1 MNFLL
6 KLVFAGGMAGS
17 VVAAPHEGIRSTPFS
32 ADSTHTDNSQSDVVV
47 MSGLNSSYEIK
58 NPYAESADAPFTI
71 ASKSPSRTA
80 APLATKVSCGGRTWE
95 HGQLLGHTQD
105 NQPVNVRIQ
114 DNRIYLNW
122 NGRIA
127 DNIWILYHLKEGTF
141 QDNPTDGATISNCV
155 NPVDPST
162 APSNL
167 LGRTGDGQITCNGIV
182 MTNGDLLGTYVGG
195 GMNTYQYTK
204 YVDGMLRVMIKQG
217 ENDDRTTNYNMSLLN
232 FTIQGANGSY
242 MSAKWKNVLTTQM
255 VDGCF
260 WPIVPKSAT
269 PIVENNCTAGP
280 TLKTVTNVT
289 QTGLQFTFDGTGI
302 STVKWRIK
310 SNTTDVRTG
319 TTPDLAGAKTV
330 NLTYASLAAGNYSL
344 EIEGGN
350 CTSAVTKLNFTINPP
365 VVTIPDCLN
374 GPAAATT
381 TITNITPSG
390 ITVNYASNNLHTF
403 SWRIL
408 QGTYAVASG
417 KTGTLA
423 TNSTALTFNYLQNGT
438 YNFELTPVD
447 CKAASPTVK
456 SFSVAATDTRTAC
469 SRGPSLQSILSS
481 DETTLSFLFD
491 GNNIFAIDW
500 KILQSGTVLRQNRV
514 APQDNHPVIQFGTL
528 PTGVYTLQVEG
539 GNCKS
544 TASAMNFGVNV
555 PLPIYIS
562 NFKGA
567 VVEKGV
573 ELSWEVVSE
582 QDGKEFEVLRYD
594 SQMKNEQMLGKVSL
608 TDQRV
613 GQYRFVDKNP
623 LLGTNYYQL
632 KQIDTDGTFQRSKIV
647 SVTPATIS
655 GTVVAPNPAQDY
667 VDLQFSSRTSG
678 LSNLSIYDVSG
689 VEVSKSQIQI
699 TEGKNNHRLN
709 VKRFSTGNYF
719 IKISHGGETS
729 RLRFTKVN

>member
-1 MNFLL
+1 
-6 KLVFAGGMAGS
+6 
-17 VVAAPHEGIRSTPFS
+17 
-32 ADSTHTDNSQSDVVV
+32 
-47 MSGLNSSYEIK
+47 LNSSYEIK

-71 ASKSPSRTA
+71 ATKNPSRVA

-105 NQPVNVRIQ
+105 NQPVWVRIQ

-122 NGRIA
+122 NGQIA
-127 DNIWILYHLKEGTF
+127 GNIWILNHLKEGTF
-141 QDNPTDGATISNCV
+141 QDNPTDGSTISTCV

-167 LGRTGDGQITCNGIV
+167 LGTTNDGQITCNGIV

-195 GMNTYQYTK
+195 GMETYQYTK

-217 ENDDRTTNYNMSLLN
+217 PNDDRTTNYNMSLLN

-242 MSAKWKNVLTTQM
+242 MSPKWKNVLTTQM
-255 VDGCF
+255 VDGCY
-260 WPIVPKSAT
+260 WPIVPKPAT
-269 PIVENNCTAGP
+269 PISDNNCTAGP
-280 TLKTVTNVT
+280 TLKTVSNIS

-302 STVKWRIK
+302 ATVKWRIK
-310 SNTTDVRTG
+310 ANNLDVRTG
-319 TTPDLAGAKTV
+319 TTADLNGAKTV
-330 NLTYASLAAGNYSL
+330 NLNYTSIAAGTYSL

-350 CTSAVTKLNFTINPP
+350 CTSTVTKLNFTINPP
-365 VVTIPDCLN
+365 VVGIPDCLN
-374 GPAAATT
+374 GPTTATT
-381 TITNITPSG
+381 TITNITPSSM
-390 ITVNYASNNLHTF
+390 TVNFASDNLHTF

-408 QGTYAVASG
+408 EGTYAAASG
-417 KTGTLA
+417 RTGTL
-423 TNSTALTFNYLQNGT
+423 TSNSTALTFNYLKNGT

-447 CKAASPTVK
+447 CKAAAPTVK
-456 SFSVAATDTRTAC
+456 SFSVSATDTRTAC

-481 DETTLSFLFD
+481 DETNLSFLFD

-500 KILQSGTVLRQNRV
+500 KIMQGSTLLRQNRV
-514 APQDNHPVIQFGTL
+514 APQNNSPEIQFGTL

-544 TASAMNFGVNV
+544 TVSAMNFGVNV

-594 SQMKNEQMLGKVSL
+594 SQMKNEEVLGKVSL

-613 GQYRFVDKNP
+613 GMYRFVDQNP

-632 KQIDTDGTFQRSKIV
+632 KQIDIDGTFQRSKIV

-689 VEVSKSQIQI
+689 VEISKSQIQI

-709 VKRFSTGNYF
+709 VKRFSSGNYF
-719 IKISHGGETS
+719 IKITHGGEIS
-729 RLRFTKVN
+729 KLRFTKVN